1 MPSEN
6 AKQADTKAKQKIAQI
21 LPELVRKT
29 TESRSF
35 SEEEQAQID
44 TAISALESALEAP
57 QS

>member
-29 TESRSF
+29 TENHSF